1 MLSPHAVTGFF
12 VAIIGGV
19 SDSYGKGRRPNEA
32 RVPILMRRVDASGVS
47 VRPSKGIE
55 MNVPTASNL
64 LSLSID
70 EMISYYAAPVPIP
83 PTVQPSTNPDVYMN
97 DPNYMKG
104 LNKQFFESYAVQV
117 PNTQAFD
124 TYRTALQNWAIM
136 RTGPLPTPPSYVKL
150 DDAGFNA
157 WWAAYCMAYGAGKD
171 APPVNFIIPVAPLP
185 PAPEIVAPVV
195 PTSGSP
201 IGAAD
206 GASIFMSR

>member
-1 MLSPHAVTGFF
+1 
-12 VAIIGGV
+12 
-19 SDSYGKGRRPNEA
+19 
-32 RVPILMRRVDASGVS
+32 
-47 VRPSKGIE
+47 

-206 GASIFMSR
+206 GASIFMSSSNDSAARFPDGSIYQDSTGTYVKHIYITPFGTTVFWNKVA